1 MKQTSFWEQK
11 TFHQPYDLIII
22 GAGIVGVSSTLFYR
36 RQHPEARILVLDKGN
51 IPEGASTR
59 NAGFACTGSITEH
72 VADMEKVTEQNI
84 KNRLSRR
91 YRGLQLLRN
100 TLGEESIGY
109 DNCGGYEIFTTTEE
123 FERARVHIDK
133 FNDWMNELVGEE
145 ETYQVQ
151 TLNSY
156 PAIYNRLEGALHPGK
171 MMQSLLAKV
180 QAAGITIRWNA
191 TVQTIGQEGTIW
203 LKNGNE
209 LRAEQVLAASN
220 GFTKRLLPQ
229 CDIQPARGYVMVSEP
244 WTDIPWKGTFNY
256 DRGYIYFRNVG
267 NRLLLGGGRNE
278 AVEEESVDQ
287 FGSNPVIKK
296 YLRRFARETLQMPK
310 EINFEHQW
318 SGIMGFT
325 PTKTPVI
332 KRLDEHRV
340 VAAGLSGMG
349 IAIGMDVG
357 KQAAGLLSNK

>member
-1 MKQTSFWEQK
+1 
-11 TFHQPYDLIII
+11 
-22 GAGIVGVSSTLFYR
+22 
-36 RQHPEARILVLDKGN
+36 
-51 IPEGASTR
+51 
-59 NAGFACTGSITEH
+59 
-72 VADMEKVTEQNI
+72 
-84 KNRLSRR
+84 
-91 YRGLQLLRN
+91 
-100 TLGEESIGY
+100 
-109 DNCGGYEIFTTTEE
+109 
-123 FERARVHIDK
+123 
-133 FNDWMNELVGEE
+133 
-145 ETYQVQ
+145 
-151 TLNSY
+151 
-156 PAIYNRLEGALHPGK
+156 
-171 MMQSLLAKV
+171 
-180 QAAGITIRWNA
+180 
-191 TVQTIGQEGTIW
+191 
-203 LKNGNE
+203 
-209 LRAEQVLAASN
+209 
-220 GFTKRLLPQ
+220 
-229 CDIQPARGYVMVSEP
+229 MVSEP